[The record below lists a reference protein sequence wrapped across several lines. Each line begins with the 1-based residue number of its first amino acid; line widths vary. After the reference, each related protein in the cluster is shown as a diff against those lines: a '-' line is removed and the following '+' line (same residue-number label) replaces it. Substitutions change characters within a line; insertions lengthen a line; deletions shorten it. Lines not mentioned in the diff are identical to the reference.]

1 MITDLAAEK
10 PLIVPPPGFIGYPPL
25 SLAAEPPVEVPLLRI
40 PTPDFGGK

>member
-1 MITDLAAEK
+1 MTTDLAAVG
-10 PLIVPPPGFIGYPPL
+10 PLTVPPPGFLGYPPH